1 MPEVPFFRLSNENLD
16 VTQKAQFGMAVK
28 DGIARGI
35 SIAETAKR
43 FGLGKNAHSRYKKQ
57 IEKGTCTECLWLSV
71 TPSIAQLTRS
81 P

>member
-16 VTQKAQFGMAVK
+16 VTQKAQFVMAVT

-35 SIAETAKR
+35 SIAETTKR

-57 IEKGTCTECLWLSV
+57 IEKGTCTECLSRV
-71 TPSIAQLTRS
+71 ANKSSTRRTRRS
-81 P
+81 